1 MVTAAPPPPLSKIT
15 NLQDYSSQFFRSS
28 VSAGPAH
35 PAAPK
40 HRVPA
45 PPRSPAPPP
54 LAPPRGGTCSV
65 GGAGPGSR
73 AVIGGVRA
81 TAATLCPT
89 GRPRVTEKQNGWNP
103 FAPSSDTSPAGVAL
117 YQPRCIPRL
126 SSRAER
132 PPKQGKV
139 AADRNRLV
147 FHLTG
152 CLVSAD
158 CCPLT
163 SEPLRRPG
171 CQQAADGSLGIP
183 QFTSWTGP
191 RLGESSATYPESLN

>member
-1 MVTAAPPPPLSKIT
+1 M
-15 NLQDYSSQFFRSS
+15 
-28 VSAGPAH
+28 
-35 PAAPK
+35 
-40 HRVPA
+40 
-45 PPRSPAPPP
+45 
-54 LAPPRGGTCSV
+54 

-81 TAATLCPT
+81 TAATLWPS

-103 FAPSSDTSPAGVAL
+103 FAPSSDTSPSGVAL
-117 YQPRCIPRL
+117 YQPRCVPRS
-126 SSRAER
+126 SSRAGR
-132 PPKQGKV
+132 PPKQGRV
-139 AADRNRLV
+139 AADRNCVV

-191 RLGESSATYPESLN
+191 RLEESSATYPESLN

>member
-1 MVTAAPPPPLSKIT
+1 MSLSMLSLARHFG
-15 NLQDYSSQFFRSS
+15 NLLQMR
-28 VSAGPAH
+28 
-35 PAAPK
+35 
-40 HRVPA
+40 R
-45 PPRSPAPPP
+45 R
-54 LAPPRGGTCSV
+54 PRGGGLTV
-65 GGAGPGSR
+65 P
-73 AVIGGVRA
+73 
-81 TAATLCPT
+81 ATLRFNFA
-89 GRPRVTEKQNGWNP
+89 RPFGY
-103 FAPSSDTSPAGVAL
+103 AL
-117 YQPRCIPRL
+117 YQPRCVPRL

-191 RLGESSATYPESLN
+191 RLGESSATYLIHTRVSQKRVPTPPTLERFAPPLIPGAKLASVVETQLRKILSVL